1 MILNA
6 PLPIIFLLQ
15 PDVEAIARC
24 QAKQGRLL
32 ECLPNHWNAMSVF
45 GFGSSKAK
53 SRPALVVSVRP
64 HAIQN
69 WNRLARKFGATFDN
83 L

>member
-1 MILNA
+1 M
-6 PLPIIFLLQ
+6 P
-15 PDVEAIARC
+15 
-24 QAKQGRLL
+24 
-32 ECLPNHWNAMSVF
+32 VF